1 MHHTYFIYA
10 GLLSLAVS
18 VPAFANEQTADT
30 DIEEASITENTN
42 TVNQSKTQQLAY
54 AALAKSSEVAKKLSV
69 NANAAQSDEQKD
81 PFESFNRKI
90 FAFNDTLDRHIAR
103 PLAVQYVEKIPTDVR
118 GSYRNFRKN
127 LGEPWNAVNQ
137 LIQGRPVR
145 AAKSLGRF
153 TVNTLTTL
161 GFADPARRLNLPAE
175 SEGFGITMGYYGIPS
190 GPYLVL
196 PILGPSTIREGVG
209 TAVDSQARPQK
220 YMLEDHEGAYWSE
233 QVLRGIDARSQ
244 LLELEEVLQGDKYA
258 QIRDFYLQ
266 RISFAISEKKGSTAD
281 DMFIESDDDIDDSN
295 SDTSD
300 DQAEP
305 PIESDV
311 PADAEDGQSDNSI
324 TE

>member
-1 MHHTYFIYA
+1 MRHTYFIYA
-10 GLLSLAVS
+10 GLLSLAVT
-18 VPAFANEQTADT
+18 VPAFANEQTANT
-30 DIEEASITENTN
+30 EETASKAENTD
-42 TVNQSKTQQLAY
+42 TASQSKTQQLAQ
-54 AALAKSSEVAKKLSV
+54 AALAKSSEVAKKLAV

-90 FAFNDTLDRHIAR
+90 FAFNDTLDRHFAR
-103 PLAVQYVEKIPTDVR
+103 PLAVQYVAKVPTDVR

-137 LIQGRPVR
+137 LIQGRPAR

-161 GFADPARRLNLPAE
+161 GFADPARRLNMPAE

-196 PILGPSTIREGVG
+196 PVLGPSTIREGVG
-209 TAVDSQARPQK
+209 AVADSQARPQK
-220 YMLEDHEGAYWSE
+220 YILEDHEGAYWSE
-233 QVLRGIDARSQ
+233 QVLRGVDARSQ

-266 RISFAISEKKGSTAD
+266 RISFAISEKKGGTAEN
-281 DMFIESDDDIDDSN
+281 MFIETDDELDDGSSN
-295 SDTSD
+295 TSD
-300 DQAEP
+300 DQAMP
-305 PIESDV
+305 SDESDA
-311 PADAEDGQSDNSI
+311 PAEADGTQSDNSI
-324 TE
+324 TK